1 LANLNAVVIS
11 CARQCTYRG
20 RDLLPLVLSYRFVQV
35 PLGTPWMRKVKVA
48 LCADVSVLAL
58 DLIVAVVPKLLH
70 VAVVVLSTAL
80 WYEAARYSVVA

>member
-1 LANLNAVVIS
+1 
-11 CARQCTYRG
+11 
-20 RDLLPLVLSYRFVQV
+20 
-35 PLGTPWMRKVKVA
+35 MRKVKVA

-58 DLIVAVVPKLLH
+58 DLIVAVVPQLLH